1 MDNLLSP
8 REIAQAL
15 GVSESSVKRWV
26 DGGELASLRTAGGH
40 RRIARSEALRFARAK
55 SMQPARPELLSLVGV
70 RIAVSAL
77 SDEERSEAF
86 HLALVE
92 GDGPRALGLL
102 TSAFVGGA
110 SIASICDG
118 PIRIALE
125 RIGETWKHDEKGIL
139 VEHRAM
145 DLCLQAL
152 GVLRALLPV
161 PADDAPVA
169 IGSAGP
175 QDPYLLPSSICAV
188 VLGELGF
195 RAVNLGPCTPV
206 STKLAAVEVYRPLLV
221 WHAASVGGEELSVL
235 VNGLRQSPHGAD
247 VRVVAG
253 GRAIAA
259 AKASS
264 SVVSLTTMKELQA
277 FARGLLPARAASGL
291 R

>member
-1 MDNLLSP
+1 MDPLLSP
-8 REIAQAL
+8 REIAHAL

-40 RRIARSEALRFARAK
+40 RRIARSEALRFAKAK
-55 SMQPARPELLSLVGV
+55 CLLSARPEFVSLVGV
-70 RIAVSAL
+70 RIASSAL
-77 SDEERSEAF
+77 SDAERSEAF

-92 GDGPRALGLL
+92 DDGPRALGLL
-102 TSAFVGGA
+102 TSAFLAGV
-110 SIASICDG
+110 SIASLCDG

-125 RIGETWKHDEKGIL
+125 RIGEIWKHDEKGIL

-152 GVLRALLPV
+152 GVLRALLPP

-169 IGSAGP
+169 VGSAGP
-175 QDPYLLPSSICAV
+175 EDPYLLPSSMCAV

-195 RAVNLGPCTPV
+195 RDVNLGPCTPV
-206 STKLAAVEVYRPLLV
+206 STKLAAVEAYRPLVV
-221 WHAASVGGEELSVL
+221 WHAASVGGEELSLL

-259 AKASS
+259 TNTTS
-264 SVVSLTTMKELQA
+264 SVVNLTTMKELQA
-277 FARGLLPARAASGL
+277 FARGLLPVRPANRQ